1 MPVRLIKGNEAVV
14 VGALYAGCESFFGYP
29 ITPASEI
36 THAAALWFPQT
47 GRVFLQAECET
58 AAINMLYGAAS
69 AGKLAMT
76 GSSGPGIS
84 LMQEGFSYMAGAE
97 LPCVIVDI
105 MRAGPGLGNIFPE
118 QADYNQIV
126 KGGGHGAYRN
136 IVLAPASVQE
146 MCDLTITAFEL
157 AFRYRNVAVV
167 LADAMLGQMMEPLR
181 LPDHEVPPPDTSAW
195 AVQGTHA
202 TRQNLITSIY
212 LNPDE
217 LEELNRRLQAKYAR
231 IQAAEAA
238 AELYRAEDADVLIV
252 AYGICSRIVRTAVD
266 QLRAEGC
273 RVGLFRPITLFPFA
287 TAALNRLPARRLIVA
302 ELSEGQFRDDVRLA
316 VHDRVP
322 VDLVARM
329 GGNLITVEEIA
340 AAVKR
345 PGQGSA
351 ASSSNPAERI
361 CRK

>member
-1 MPVRLIKGNEAVV
+1 MSVRLIKGNEAVV
-14 VGALYAGCESFFGYP
+14 VGALYAGCGSFFGYP
-29 ITPASEI
+29 ITPASEVA
-36 THAAALWFPQT
+36 HAAAAYFPQT

-58 AAINMLYGAAS
+58 AAINMLYGVAS

-118 QADYNQIV
+118 QSDYNQIV

-146 MCDLTITAFEL
+146 MCDLTIRAFEL
-157 AFRYRNVAVV
+157 AFRYRNLAVV

-181 LPDHEVPPPDTSAW
+181 LPERELPLPDTTAW
-195 AVQGTHA
+195 AVQGTAA
-202 TRQNLITSIY
+202 TRANLITSIY

-217 LEELNRRLQAKYAR
+217 LEDLNRRLQAKYAR
-231 IQAAEAA
+231 IQETEAA
-238 AELYRAEDADVLIV
+238 AEQYQTEDADVLLL
-252 AYGICSRIVRTAVD
+252 AYGICSRIARTAVD

-273 RVGLFRPITLFPFA
+273 RVGLFRPTTLFPFA
-287 TAALNRLPARRLIVA
+287 TAALNRLPARRIIVV
-302 ELSEGQFRDDVRLA
+302 ELSEGQFRADVRLA
-316 VHDRVP
+316 VRDRIP
-322 VDLVARM
+322 VELVARM
-329 GGNLITVEEIA
+329 GGNLVSVEEIV

-345 PGQGSA
+345 SGPADSA
-351 ASSSNPAERI
+351 
-361 CRK
+361 